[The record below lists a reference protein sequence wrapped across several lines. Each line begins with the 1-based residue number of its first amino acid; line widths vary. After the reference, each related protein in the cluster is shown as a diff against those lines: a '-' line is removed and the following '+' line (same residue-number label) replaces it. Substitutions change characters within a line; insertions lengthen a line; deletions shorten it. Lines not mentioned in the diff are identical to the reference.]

1 MFYCEIFKFNIVVYM
16 GGGFS
21 KQYSESKSSHTS
33 VSQEASGTTFQTEG
47 NSACL

>member
-33 VSQEASGTTFQTEG
+33 VSQEASGTRFQTEG